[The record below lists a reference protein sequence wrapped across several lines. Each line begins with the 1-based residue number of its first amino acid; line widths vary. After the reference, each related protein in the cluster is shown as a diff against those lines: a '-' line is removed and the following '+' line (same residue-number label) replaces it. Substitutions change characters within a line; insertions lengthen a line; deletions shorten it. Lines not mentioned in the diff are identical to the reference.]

1 MPDLLFDQVYIAEAA
16 QLLIQSVSYDVPA
29 LKKQIQK
36 CSQTQE
42 ECDKKV
48 NSNERKI
55 EEFRQEFQKGCVS
68 LGISLPSDTDNQG
81 KLCNN
86 SRIFNYST
94 AGNKSTAIQWKGSN
108 CVLWLSE

>member
-1 MPDLLFDQVYIAEAA
+1 MWKLTCHMSNLLFDQVYIAEAA

-81 KLCNN
+81 KLCN
-86 SRIFNYST
+86 SYSLCY
-94 AGNKSTAIQWKGSN
+94 NP
-108 CVLWLSE
+108 C

>member
-1 MPDLLFDQVYIAEAA
+1 MWKLTCHLSNLLFDQVYIAEAA

-81 KLCNN
+81 KLCNY
-86 SRIFNYST
+86 IAYVT
-94 AGNKSTAIQWKGSN
+94 MLVT
-108 CVLWLSE
+108 